1 MIMIKGWEV
10 NTLEAKRFSQV
21 GEKMANIR
29 IDHNSTVTSMAV
41 VALGDI
47 AIDFRFTANYT
58 GLGFIKIDG
67 RIIVSDDASVPDV
80 IVKEWKKT
88 SNMPPEFANTVHN
101 AVMAN
106 CIPTALLVSRDL
118 QLPPPVPLPHV
129 DVAQQKPSPNQSAKG
144 MEVA

>member
-21 GEKMANIR
+21 GEKLANIR

-41 VALGDI
+41 VAQGDI

-58 GLGFIKIDG
+58 GLGFIKVDG
-67 RIIVSDDASVPDV
+67 RIVVSDDASVPDA

-88 SNMPPEFANTVHN
+88 GNMPPDFANMVHN
-101 AVMAN
+101 AVMSN

-129 DVAQQKPSPNQSAKG
+129 DVTQQKPSPNQSAKG

>member
-21 GEKMANIR
+21 GEKIANIR

-67 RIIVSDDASVPDV
+67 RIIVADDASVPDV

-88 SNMPPEFANTVHN
+88 GNMPPVFPQRRCFHPEN
-101 AVMAN
+101 
-106 CIPTALLVSRDL
+106 
-118 QLPPPVPLPHV
+118 
-129 DVAQQKPSPNQSAKG
+129 
-144 MEVA
+144 